1 MIKMEAELTALRE
14 ELSSRAKNNNG
25 TGNSNG
31 SNGSKGSNGSSNG
44 TKHELTNHSNV
55 SNGNES
61 ENPATDIASVIK
73 KPEKNNTDIKEEEKV
88 D

>member
-1 MIKMEAELTALRE
+1 MEAELTALRE
-14 ELSSRAKNNNG
+14 ELSSRSKNNNG
-25 TGNSNG
+25 TA
-31 SNGSKGSNGSSNG
+31 GSSNG
-44 TKHELTNHSNV
+44 TKQELTNHSNI

-61 ENPATDIASVIK
+61 ENPAATDIASVIK

>member
-1 MIKMEAELTALRE
+1 MEAELTALRE

-25 TGNSNG
+25 TGSSNG
-31 SNGSKGSNGSSNG
+31 SNGNSNG

-61 ENPATDIASVIK
+61 ENPAATDIASVIK